1 MHLVHE
7 NHTYA
12 DPLLPV
18 LFNDGFA
25 EKNRYHSF
33 LHWHEGVEIISV
45 LQGHAR
51 FLSDTSHID
60 AQCGDI
66 VVINSNHIH
75 TVVTFEEDCLYH
87 YLIPDKDFC
96 EEFGV
101 DVTKMTFCP
110 KFIDAEIFGDMHRI
124 AEELRNRRDY
134 YQISVRAHILNIFT
148 RLCRDHQAEPAEEHS
163 VRSRRKLENI
173 KRAVCYIRENYAAPL
188 TIDGICGELGFSKYY
203 FCRMFKEITGQT
215 VFDYLN
221 NIRCMNAHI
230 LLNSGQYNVSEAA
243 RLCGF
248 WNVSYFT
255 TQYKKYLGALPSETK
270 SNAYHQHA

>member
-1 MHLVHE
+1 
-7 NHTYA
+7 
-12 DPLLPV
+12 
-18 LFNDGFA
+18 
-25 EKNRYHSF
+25 
-33 LHWHEGVEIISV
+33 
-45 LQGHAR
+45 
-51 FLSDTSHID
+51 
-60 AQCGDI
+60 
-66 VVINSNHIH
+66 
-75 TVVTFEEDCLYH
+75 
-87 YLIPDKDFC
+87 
-96 EEFGV
+96 
-101 DVTKMTFCP
+101 MTFCP